1 VTADPFVTTPAL
13 TESLPVAAPFN
24 LLVTVRFLQRRPV
37 NRVDRWENGRYVRL
51 FRTPGGLRLISV
63 RDDGTTHRPD
73 LRLAFHGDEPADDER
88 RQIVATVRW
97 MLGLDAEPGPVD
109 WLVEREPRFAPA
121 ARPLTGF
128 RVPCFAD
135 LWETCLSVIPF
146 QQLSLDAGVA
156 IHGRIIDRW
165 GPVLEA
171 EGGSWRGMPTPN
183 AIAEADPDALR
194 EAGLSRAK
202 VTALQSL
209 ARRAIEG
216 GLDAAR
222 FQSLSTDDARRE
234 LVKLPGIGPWS
245 ADVILLRGLRRVDLF
260 PPGDTGSARG
270 LTALLGLPDLLTP
283 SQAAGYAL
291 QFGDRRGYL
300 YFLSLGSQL
309 IRKGILDPVRSL

>member
-1 VTADPFVTTPAL
+1 VTADLFLAPPAL

-24 LLVTVRFLQRRPV
+24 LLVTVRLLQRRPV
-37 NRVDRWENGRYVRL
+37 NRVDRWENGRYVRVV
-51 FRTPGGLRLISV
+51 RTPGGLRLISV
-63 RDDGTTHRPD
+63 RDDGTIHRPD
-73 LRLAFHGDEPADDER
+73 LRLAFHGNEPAGDER
-88 RQIVATVRW
+88 RQIVSTVRW
-97 MLGLDAEPGPVD
+97 VLGLDAEPGPVD
-109 WLVEREPRFAPA
+109 WLVEREPTFAPV

-135 LWETCLSVIPF
+135 LFDTCLSVIPF

-156 IHGRIIDRW
+156 IYGRIVDRW

-171 EGGSWRGMPTPN
+171 GEGSWRGMPTPN
-183 AIAEADPDALR
+183 VIAEADPDALR
-194 EAGLSRAK
+194 EVGLSRAK

-209 ARRAIEG
+209 ARIALDG
-216 GLDAAR
+216 GLDADR
-222 FQSLSTDDARRE
+222 FQSRATEEARRE
-234 LVKLPGIGPWS
+234 IVKLPGIGPWS
-245 ADVILLRGLRRVDLF
+245 ADVIMLRGLRRVDLF

-309 IRKGILDPVRSL
+309 IRKGILDPARSP